1 MALTDSSGFVDLAS
15 TGELN
20 FTIGDTTWD
29 NDDTW
34 DKFSFQTD
42 FYTSEPWATGYKI
55 KGDST
60 STSIDLTTAVET
72 EIKWGVNLQD
82 VDPDHVV
89 VGMIDY
95 GFPSS
100 TSYVHS
106 GVDVYIDSAVELLRS
121 NPRL

>member
-29 NDDTW
+29 
-34 DKFSFQTD
+34 KFSFQAD
-42 FYTSEPWATGYKI
+42 FYTSEPWATGYKV

-60 STSIDLTTAVET
+60 STSIDLTTAVEK

-100 TSYVHS
+100 TSYVRS